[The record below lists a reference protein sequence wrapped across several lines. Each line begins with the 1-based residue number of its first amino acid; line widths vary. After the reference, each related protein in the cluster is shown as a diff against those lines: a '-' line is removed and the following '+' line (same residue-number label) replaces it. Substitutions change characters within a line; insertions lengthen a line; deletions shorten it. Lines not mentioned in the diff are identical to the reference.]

1 MFSDSDGAEVI
12 NDFVAGARSYDV
24 INLLGV
30 SAIADIADV
39 IAAASQVG
47 SDTLIDFGGGN
58 SIKILGV
65 NVVALDADDF
75 LA

>member
-47 SDTLIDFGGGN
+47 SDTLIHFGGGN